1 MPRCIEKMSAFQAK
15 ALFYYLRLKH
25 SPAYN
30 MYEQLVPEE
39 RMYYFFQQRK
49 IRKNYYLN
57 LLVNVCIQY
66 DIQIIFLCNKYNSYY
81 KIDFLTS
88 TKIYPNDMK

>member
-1 MPRCIEKMSAFQAK
+1 MGERLESVSYRDAMPRCIEKMSAFQAK
-15 ALFYYLRLKH
+15 ALFYFPRLKH

-49 IRKNYYLN
+49 KGKIITSIYLSTY
-57 LLVNVCIQY
+57 V
-66 DIQIIFLCNKYNSYY
+66 YNMIY
-81 KIDFLTS
+81 K
-88 TKIYPNDMK
+88 